1 MIDIAIYTYL
11 AHYDFDEYQ
20 TIVIVAN
27 DKTQALQKLKVYL
40 ITNKDTKLAAQAQ
53 EKDLEEQTEDVF
65 QTEGI
70 DG

>member
-40 ITNKDTKLAAQAQ
+40 ITNKDTKLATQAQ

>member
-40 ITNKDTKLAAQAQ
+40 ITNKDTKLATQAQ
-53 EKDLEEQTEDVF
+53 EKDLEEQTEEVF
-65 QTEGI
+65 QTYGV

>member
-1 MIDIAIYTYL
+1 LIDIAIYTYL